1 MKPYYS
7 LSDFPDRKNA
17 GKNFIA
23 RCPKC
28 GTMHLYIS
36 KAKGLYHCFYAGCDF
51 SGILTD
57 YCKDN
62 RPMFSYPKGGAPSNA
77 GTTYTPGNPNAQ
89 NTVNEVPMLP
99 GDYKVLAPTV
109 LQKIK
114 PLDESPHCTDSDQ
127 LTARRYLAD
136 QGISLATAIAAHIG
150 CLRHYCITKN
160 NEDKREQASSIFPC
174 IAYVNYVDGRPVNA
188 KYRSCSPSPSAKANP
203 SPSAKTGTS
212 ASGNTMPE
220 GTKLP
225 AETTEELPVTYSKFW
240 SQDSPTTPCA
250 PYNIDCINPLLV
262 EEELIP
268 RLIIVEGGK
277 DALILMEAGYRHV
290 ISVPSG
296 AASDLVKCFEAFV
309 PWLDQV
315 QDIVICGDTDL
326 PGRTLVKRLSDY
338 FGARCLFATLPGGC
352 KDIGDVMK
360 LYGTEVVQSVI
371 NDACACH
378 TTDIITVEQ
387 RREEVINVLHG
398 KYDHGYSVGYGPLT
412 DRVFHPTDI
421 GGLIILTGMPNSGKT
436 DFLNDLSSRI
446 MRDTERFVCYLS
458 FEVPDK
464 DKQIAH
470 LVHLLL
476 GKANT
481 TAYTNEQ
488 LMPYVDFLNTHRIHL
503 DMHEVPPTPGNILH
517 RADLVRRRHPL
528 KYLIIDPYLFVEAQS
543 GKGETETQSIKAMLT
558 RFQSWGRDNH
568 IWVIIVAHP
577 RSLKR
582 IDGKNEME
590 DINMYTISGS
600 ANWANLADFIFSIT
614 RINEPGRAFTRL
626 DVLKVRDQEL
636 CRTGTVYYTRQ
647 PCGRYE
653 EHESEEECGN

>member
-17 GKNFIA
+17 GKNFIV

-51 SGILTD
+51 NGILTD

-62 RPMFSYPKGGAPSNA
+62 RPMFSYCKGDSPSNGA
-77 GTTYTPGNPNAQ
+77 TYRPQDNRHTENA
-89 NTVNEVPMLP
+89 VNEVPMLP

-114 PLDESPHCTDSDQ
+114 PLDESPDCTDPDQ
-127 LTARRYLAD
+127 LAARRYLAD

-150 CLRHYCITKN
+150 CLRHYCITKDS
-160 NEDKREQASSIFPC
+160 EDKREQASTVFPC

-188 KYRSCSPSPSAKANP
+188 KYRSCSPIQSPS
-203 SPSAKTGTS
+203 
-212 ASGNTMPE
+212 PE
-220 GTKLP
+220 EGQP
-225 AETTEELPVTYSKFW
+225 IAYSKFW

-262 EEELIP
+262 EEEIIP

-296 AASDLVKCFEAFV
+296 AATDLAKCFEAFI

-315 QDIVICGDTDL
+315 QDIVICGDSDL

-338 FGARCLFATLPGGC
+338 FGARCLFTILPGGC

-360 LYGTEVVQSVI
+360 LYGTEVVRTVI
-371 NDACACH
+371 DDACACQ

-387 RREEVINVLHG
+387 RRKEVIDVLHG

-412 DRVFHPTDI
+412 DRIFHPTDT
-421 GGLIILTGMPNSGKT
+421 GGLIIMTGMPNSGKT
-436 DFLNDLSSRI
+436 DFLNDLTSRI

-464 DKQIAH
+464 DKHIAH

-481 TAYTNEQ
+481 TDYTDEQ
-488 LMPYVDFLNTHRIHL
+488 LTPYIDFLNTHMIHL

-517 RADLVRRRHPL
+517 RADLVRRRQPL
-528 KYLIIDPYLFVEAQS
+528 KYLVIDPYLFVEAQS
-543 GKGETETQSIKAMLT
+543 GKGETETQSIKSMLT
-558 RFQSWGRDNH
+558 RFQSWGRENH

-577 RSLKR
+577 RSLKK
-582 IDGKNEME
+582 IDGKNAME

-600 ANWANLADFIFSIT
+600 ANWANLADFILSIT
-614 RINEPGRAFTRL
+614 RINEPDRAFTRL

-653 EHESEEECGN
+653 EHESEEECSNG

>member
-17 GKNFIA
+17 GKNFIV

-51 SGILTD
+51 NGILTD

-62 RPMFSYPKGGAPSNA
+62 RPMFSYCKGDSPSNGA
-77 GTTYTPGNPNAQ
+77 TYRPQDNRHTENA
-89 NTVNEVPMLP
+89 VNEVPMLP

-114 PLDESPHCTDSDQ
+114 PLDESPDCTDPDQ
-127 LTARRYLAD
+127 LAARRYLAD

-150 CLRHYCITKN
+150 CLRHYCITKDS
-160 NEDKREQASSIFPC
+160 EDKREQASTVFPC

-188 KYRSCSPSPSAKANP
+188 KYRSCSPIQSPS
-203 SPSAKTGTS
+203 
-212 ASGNTMPE
+212 PE
-220 GTKLP
+220 EGQP
-225 AETTEELPVTYSKFW
+225 IAYSKFW

-262 EEELIP
+262 EEEIIP

-296 AASDLVKCFEAFV
+296 AATDLAKCFEAFI
-309 PWLDQV
+309 PWLEQV
-315 QDIVICGDTDL
+315 QDIVICGDSDL

-338 FGARCLFATLPGGC
+338 FGARCLFTILPGGC

-360 LYGTEVVQSVI
+360 LYGTEVVRTVI
-371 NDACACH
+371 DDACACQ

-387 RREEVINVLHG
+387 RRKEVIDVLHG

-412 DRVFHPTDI
+412 DRIFHPTDT
-421 GGLIILTGMPNSGKT
+421 GGLIIMTGMPNSGKT
-436 DFLNDLSSRI
+436 DFLNDLTSRI

-464 DKQIAH
+464 DKHIAH

-481 TAYTNEQ
+481 TDYTDEQ
-488 LMPYVDFLNTHRIHL
+488 LTPYIDFLNTHMIHL

-517 RADLVRRRHPL
+517 RADLVRRRQPL
-528 KYLIIDPYLFVEAQS
+528 KYLVIDPYLFVEAQN
-543 GKGETETQSIKAMLT
+543 GKAETETQSIKSMLT
-558 RFQSWGRDNH
+558 RFQSWGREHH

-577 RSLKR
+577 RSLKK

-600 ANWANLADFIFSIT
+600 ANWANLADFILSIT
-614 RINEPGRAFTRL
+614 RVNEPNRAFTRL

-653 EHESEEECGN
+653 EHESEEECSNG